1 VFLTLQA
8 GGEHSTLH
16 LQSDALQVVSET
28 NQLRDNW
35 SQAKQIIKQQRKTIK
50 AQELQLQLLG
60 TPPGW
65 SDPGAAHL
73 PHQQSSYSLQAPQ
86 QQPTAGAAATA
97 AAAATARPLTAE
109 TSNAVLKYPITSW
122 VLQSQQQQQQVPQHS
137 AGGAQTHIGQPSGV
151 YGSVGGAGSTLA
163 GTALTAGL
171 AQGLGSAAGGQP
183 GLYHL
188 HASAAAGGAAAAVA
202 LRQAVGVG
210 PAGVSAVGAEQSQ
223 SVLSRTTELLQCTD
237 DILKSLRARTV
248 QC

>member
-1 VFLTLQA
+1 
-8 GGEHSTLH
+8 
-16 LQSDALQVVSET
+16 VVSET

-65 SDPGAAHL
+65 SDLGAAQL
-73 PHQQSSYSLQAPQ
+73 PQ
-86 QQPTAGAAATA
+86 QQPAYSLQPPQQQPATAGAAAA
-97 AAAATARPLTAE
+97 AAAARSLTAE

-122 VLQSQQQQQQVPQHS
+122 VLQSRQQQQQAPQHS
-137 AGGAQTHIGQPSGV
+137 AGGAQAHTGQPSGV
-151 YGSVGGAGSTLA
+151 SGPAGCAGSKLA
-163 GTALTAGL
+163 GTALSAGL
-171 AQGLGSAAGGQP
+171 AQGLGAAGGQQGP
-183 GLYHL
+183 YQL
-188 HASAAAGGAAAAVA
+188 HASAAAGGATAAAG

-210 PAGVSAVGAEQSQ
+210 PAGVSAEQSQ

-237 DILKSLRARTV
+237 DILKSLRARTA